1 MTATLTSKGQ
11 LTIPKEVRR
20 RLNLKAGDRLKFI
33 INEKGGIEI
42 LPVRVSVKDLEGILP
57 VLEKPVSLEEM
68 EEAILEEGGRG

>member
-42 LPVRVSVKDLEGILP
+42 LPVRVSVKDLEGMLP
-57 VLEKPVSLEEM
+57 VPEKPVSLEE
-68 EEAILEEGGRG
+68 GGRG